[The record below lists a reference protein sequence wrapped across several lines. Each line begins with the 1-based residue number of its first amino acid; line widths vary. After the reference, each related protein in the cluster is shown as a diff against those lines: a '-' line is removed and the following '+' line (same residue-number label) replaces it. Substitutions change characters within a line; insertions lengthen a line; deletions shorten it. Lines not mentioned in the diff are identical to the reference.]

1 MTYVTNKRLSFV
13 NLIAAFL
20 WIFCCP
26 AEAATQL
33 VSVSVSG
40 TVANDGSFYT
50 AISADGR
57 HVAFCSHATNLVAGD
72 TNRSL
77 DVFVRDRRSGRTER
91 ASVGARGVQANGGS
105 CGPSISADG
114 RYVAF
119 HSVATNI
126 VTGKTNTNLD
136 IFVRDRSLGTTQ
148 RVSISSSGA
157 QANDD
162 SSSPVISANGRFVAF
177 GSSATNLVG
186 GDTNG
191 AEDVFLFDR
200 QTSTLS
206 RVSVGARG
214 AQANGPSNS
223 PLLSSDGQLV
233 FFGSTASN
241 LAAGDRNGTQSD
253 VFVRDRA
260 NGTTT
265 ILSLSS
271 TGAGG
276 NDLAV
281 PTSVTP
287 DGRFVAFVS
296 FASNMVPNDTNG
308 SGDSFIRDRR
318 LNKLYR
324 VSLGPGFAQINR
336 GGFAPSISAD
346 GRFVAFKSQSTNLLP
361 GDTSGTQ
368 HIYVRDRQNQT
379 VRRVSVGPGGV
390 VGNSFSDDPVIS
402 SNGSIVAFYSTASNL
417 VANDTNVRDD
427 IFVSVP

>member
-1 MTYVTNKRLSFV
+1 MIHVVKVKFFFV
-13 NLIAAFL
+13 ILISSL
-20 WIFCCP
+20 LPIFCFSTN
-26 AEAATQL
+26 AATQL
-33 VSVSVSG
+33 VSVSVAG
-40 TVANDGSFYT
+40 AVANDGSFAT
-50 AISADGR
+50 TISADGR
-57 HVAFCSHATNLVAGD
+57 YVAFCSHATNLVAGD
-72 TNRSL
+72 TNRKL
-77 DVFVRDRRSGRTER
+77 DVFVRDRRNGRTER
-91 ASVGARGVQANGGS
+91 ASVGARGVQANDGS
-105 CGPSISADG
+105 CGPAISADG
-114 RYVAF
+114 RFVAF
-119 HSVATNI
+119 SSSAANLVVGDTN
-126 VTGKTNTNLD
+126 VDSD

-148 RVSISSSGA
+148 RVSISSGGVQSNGTSA
-157 QANDD
+157 FPA
-162 SSSPVISANGRFVAF
+162 ISADGRFVAF
-177 GSSATNLVG
+177 GSDATNLVG
-186 GDTNG
+186 GDTNA
-191 AEDVFLFDR
+191 AEDIFLFDR
-200 QTSTLS
+200 QTSTLT

-214 AQANGPSNS
+214 AQANAQSNS
-223 PLLSSDGQLV
+223 PLLSANGQLV
-233 FFGSTASN
+233 IFGSTASN

-271 TGAGG
+271 TGVGG

-296 FASNMVPNDTNG
+296 FASNLVPNDTNG

-324 VSLGPGFAQINR
+324 VSLGPGFRQISQ

-346 GRFVAFKSQSTNLLP
+346 GRFVAFKSQSTDLLP
-361 GDTSGTQ
+361 GDTSGVQ

-390 VGNSFSDDPVIS
+390 VGNSFSYDPVIS
-402 SNGSIVAFYSTASNL
+402 SNGTIVTFYSTASNL
-417 VANDTNVRDD
+417 VANDTNFRDD